1 MFGIVMDVS
10 AMFVATI
17 TLRVSLAALQNT
29 FSCSEFG
36 REPYIARGKSFTKKQ
51 QYEDT
56 DKILNFEQ
64 IYKRP
69 MTTRVILY
77 PTYVCLPL

>member
-1 MFGIVMDVS
+1 MIDVS

-36 REPYIARGKSFTKKQ
+36 RDPYIARGKSFSEKE
-51 QYEDT
+51 QYEGT
-56 DKILNFEQ
+56 DKIYL
-64 IYKRP
+64 KLR
-69 MTTRVILY
+69 TVI
-77 PTYVCLPL
+77 